1 MARPLPRPVL
11 CGVPHPPPR
20 SPFRPVPLLAAPAA
34 VGSRPVSFAQ
44 QAWPRAGRP
53 SRCLKGGRRR
63 GGGNPQG
70 EGLRPLR
77 QKGESPLHTQAP
89 GLRGLAGAGRRC
101 SLRPGAPQG
110 PGPLS
115 AGACTSPGR
124 IRDRP
129 QCCLVGSLRSWQM
142 TAWNGIPVRVS
153 FIKNQ
158 KPGSKGMPS
167 NCSAHSDL
175 PPGAPEAPH
184 P

>member
-53 SRCLKGGRRR
+53 SRCLKGGRRS

-101 SLRPGAPQG
+101 SQRAGG
-110 PGPLS
+110 SPGPRPPLCRGLHVPRAHQRQAS
-115 AGACTSPGR
+115 VRPCGLLKVLANDGME
-124 IRDRP
+124 RDTCP
-129 QCCLVGSLRSWQM
+129 CVLY
-142 TAWNGIPVRVS
+142 
-153 FIKNQ
+153 
-158 KPGSKGMPS
+158 
-167 NCSAHSDL
+167 
-175 PPGAPEAPH
+175 
-184 P
+184 